1 MSARRDALLREMGL
15 TPLWRLRAAAAQ
27 DRPDASATTDGAA
40 PGGTAGPAAVPTAS
54 SAQPSA
60 VATAVEAGAAREDA
74 VDARS
79 APPTA
84 APARTAAVPAEA
96 GKELAQ
102 RDGAAAAARADTD
115 RSVRIS
121 GLDWE
126 ALEADIRRCTACRLC
141 EQRRQAVPGVG
152 DRQADW
158 MLVGEGP
165 GAEEDRRGE
174 PFVGPAGR
182 LLDAMLAAI
191 DLKRG
196 EGVYIANAVKCRP
209 PFNRTPEPD
218 EIAACL
224 PYLERQIALVRPRL
238 LVALGR
244 PAAQALLGTDVRIN
258 AARGKVF
265 SRGGIPVVVTYHP
278 AYLLRNP
285 ADKAKAW
292 QDLCFARRVMADT
305 ARS

>member
-1 MSARRDALLREMGL
+1 VNTRRDALLREMGL
-15 TPLWRLRAAAAQ
+15 TPVWRLRAAAAQ
-27 DRPDASATTDGAA
+27 GRADGSRTVDEAAT
-40 PGGTAGPAAVPTAS
+40 GGTEGPPPGSSGRSAGA
-54 SAQPSA
+54 SA
-60 VATAVEAGAAREDA
+60 VATAVEVGAARADA
-74 VDARS
+74 AGTRPT
-79 APPTA
+79 PPA
-84 APARTAAVPAEA
+84 EAPARTAAAPAEA
-96 GKELAQ
+96 GKERAPHG
-102 RDGAAAAARADTD
+102 GAAAAAAADTD
-115 RSVRIS
+115 RSARIS
-121 GLDWE
+121 ALDWE
-126 ALEADIRRCTACRLC
+126 ALEADIRGCTACRLC
-141 EQRRQAVPGVG
+141 EQRRQAVPGAG

-191 DLKRG
+191 GLKRG

-244 PAAQALLGTDVRIN
+244 PAAQALLGTDIRIN
-258 AARGKVF
+258 AARGKLF

-285 ADKAKAW
+285 TDKAKAW
-292 QDLCFARRVMADT
+292 QDLCFARRVMADS

>member
-1 MSARRDALLREMGL
+1 MSTRRGALLREMGL
-15 TPLWRLRAAAAQ
+15 APVWRLRAAAAQ
-27 DRPDASATTDGAA
+27 DRPDGSATADEAAANGADG
-40 PGGTAGPAAVPTAS
+40 PPAPTAR
-54 SAQPSA
+54 SAEASA

-74 VDARS
+74 VGTRSTPSVDAS
-79 APPTA
+79 
-84 APARTAAVPAEA
+84 ARTAAVPAEV
-96 GKELAQ
+96 GKEHAPC
-102 RDGAAAAARADTD
+102 DDAPAAAAAPSD
-115 RSVRIS
+115 RSARIS

-126 ALEADIRRCTACRLC
+126 ALEADIRGCTACRLC

-158 MLVGEGP
+158 MMVGEGP

-191 DLKRG
+191 GLKRG

-218 EIAACL
+218 EITACL